1 MFSLVFT
8 HFLVVYLW
16 NMEMKAVNVKNYAF
30 SFLSRLL
37 FRNKEEKRVLT
48 EVFGKILNSRKLRRN
63 NCRLKQNRPR

>member
-1 MFSLVFT
+1 
-8 HFLVVYLW
+8 
-16 NMEMKAVNVKNYAF
+16 MKAVNVKNYAF